1 MHAAAPQLVTAE
13 FEVQHELCVQ
23 YMTSST
29 VPQLVTAELK
39 CNTNCAGKYMIC
51 NT

>member
-1 MHAAAPQLVTAE
+1 MHAAAPQLFTAE
-13 FEVQHELCVQ
+13 LEVQHELCAQ
-23 YMTSST
+23 YMTRSA

-51 NT
+51 SA